1 MKLGASQDT
10 YGAGGDSGR
19 GGSAMTISS
28 VMADIK
34 EKFKNDEEDQ
44 GTDSARKIVPLNAG
58 ALPPLTLSPPLL
70 HTTD

>member
-10 YGAGGDSGR
+10 YGAAGDSGR

-44 GTDSARKIVPLNAG
+44 GTPLTPPKIG
-58 ALPPLTLSPPLL
+58 ALR
-70 HTTD
+70 